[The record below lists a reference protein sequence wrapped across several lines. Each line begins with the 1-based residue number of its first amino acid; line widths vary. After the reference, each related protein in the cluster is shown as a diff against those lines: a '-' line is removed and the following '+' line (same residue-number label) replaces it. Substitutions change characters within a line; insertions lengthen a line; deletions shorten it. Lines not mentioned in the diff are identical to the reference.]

1 VRRNLAFR
9 AWYYFRNGWATYFA
23 FIFAAINTLTV
34 TYFLAIEKYPFLN
47 SLFPTFVHYVVLV
60 SVIGIPILILI
71 GYIHF
76 KRSSAYRSEADISME
91 VNPYFRRI
99 LLNTEMIIPLHLKL
113 SEVIVKLS
121 KNEKLDESQLEEIS
135 KLQSDLKTHISLQDG
150 IYKRDKIENS
160 SIKKLK
166 ELDDT

>member
-1 VRRNLAFR
+1 MKKSFPFR
-9 AWYYFRNGWATYFA
+9 IWYYFRQGWTTYFA
-23 FIFAAINTLTV
+23 FVFAAINTLTV
-34 TYFLAIEKYPFLN
+34 TFYLAIDKVPELQ
-47 SLFPTFVHYVVLV
+47 LIFPSFIQYVLIVAMT
-60 SVIGIPILILI
+60 GIPILTII